1 MANVRRREGSHFGA
15 DECAVNFQHHT
26 EHFNN
31 CWALL
36 QKAWRSMRAFLA
48 ERERDGRAS
57 RRLQQAREWVDAQS
71 SIKMDYWE
79 V

>member
-1 MANVRRREGSHFGA
+1 
-15 DECAVNFQHHT
+15 
-26 EHFNN
+26 
-31 CWALL
+31 
-36 QKAWRSMRAFLA
+36 MRAFLA